1 VRIVVIGGGIAGL
14 SAALRLHDELGSA
27 AQITVIDGAATPGG
41 KLRTGEIGGR
51 AVETGAETFLARA
64 ADDPSGAPSAAVRL
78 ARRVGLGNAL
88 ISPETLSA
96 GILWDGMLR
105 PMPAGTLM
113 GVPADLD
120 RVDWA
125 PTAAADHDLGE
136 PVLPAGEDA
145 AVGALVRARMG
156 DAIVDRLVDP
166 LLGGVYAGRA
176 DDLSV
181 AVTMPG
187 LAAALRVEH
196 TLQDAVRHALLQR
209 VPTSGSPFASVE
221 GGLSR
226 LVEAVVAAMPAVI
239 VRTGQPVR
247 EMARSGLG
255 WRLTVGSTR
264 DPEPVDADAIVLA
277 VPSHP
282 AARLL
287 GPGLP
292 AVADLVGSLDY
303 ASIGLVTIVLPDGT
317 LDRTALAGKSGAL
330 IPAIEGHVIKAV
342 TVFSSKWRPQPDGAV
357 LLRASVGRYG
367 DPSALAFDDETLAAV
382 VYDDLAKILG
392 GPLPRALDTRVNR
405 WGGALPQYA
414 PGHSARVARARAS
427 LPPTLTMAGAA
438 YDGVGIPACID
449 SGERAAATL
458 IEQLS

>member
-226 LVEAVVAAMPAVI
+226 LVEAVVAAAGGDRPDRA
-239 VRTGQPVR
+239 TG
-247 EMARSGLG
+247 S
-255 WRLTVGSTR
+255 
-264 DPEPVDADAIVLA
+264 
-277 VPSHP
+277 
-282 AARLL
+282 
-287 GPGLP
+287 
-292 AVADLVGSLDY
+292 
-303 ASIGLVTIVLPDGT
+303 
-317 LDRTALAGKSGAL
+317 
-330 IPAIEGHVIKAV
+330 
-342 TVFSSKWRPQPDGAV
+342 
-357 LLRASVGRYG
+357 
-367 DPSALAFDDETLAAV
+367 
-382 VYDDLAKILG
+382 
-392 GPLPRALDTRVNR
+392 
-405 WGGALPQYA
+405 
-414 PGHSARVARARAS
+414 
-427 LPPTLTMAGAA
+427 
-438 YDGVGIPACID
+438 
-449 SGERAAATL
+449 
-458 IEQLS
+458 

>member
-1 VRIVVIGGGIAGL
+1 
-14 SAALRLHDELGSA
+14 
-27 AQITVIDGAATPGG
+27 
-41 KLRTGEIGGR
+41 
-51 AVETGAETFLARA
+51 
-64 ADDPSGAPSAAVRL
+64 
-78 ARRVGLGNAL
+78 
-88 ISPETLSA
+88 
-96 GILWDGMLR
+96 MLR

-303 ASIGLVTIVLPDGT
+303 ASIGLVTMVLPDGT

-330 IPAIEGHVIKAV
+330 IPAIEGHTIKAV
-342 TVFSSKWRPQPDGAV
+342 TVFSSKWQPQPDGAV

-367 DPSALAFDDETLAAV
+367 DPAALAFDDETLTAV
-382 VYDDLAKILG
+382 VHDDLAKIVG
-392 GPLPRALDTRVNR
+392 GPLPPALDTRVNR

-414 PGHSARVARARAS
+414 PGHSSRVTLARAA
-427 LPPTLTMAGAA
+427 LPPTLTLAGAA